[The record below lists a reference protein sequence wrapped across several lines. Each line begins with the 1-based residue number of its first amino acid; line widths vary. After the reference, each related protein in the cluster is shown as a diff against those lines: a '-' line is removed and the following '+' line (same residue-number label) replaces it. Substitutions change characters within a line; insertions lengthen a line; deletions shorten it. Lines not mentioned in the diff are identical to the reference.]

1 MSPESDASA
10 TVETDSLLAQLHDL
24 KEAPIYKR
32 GEAALRFG
40 AVTIAVIRRLE
51 HRIATLEGAANGKAQ
66 A

>member
-1 MSPESDASA
+1 MTEPTDAA
-10 TVETDSLLAQLHDL
+10 TIADSDSLLAQLHNL

-51 HRIATLEGAANGKAQ
+51 HRISQLEDAANAQ
-66 A
+66 ANA